1 MQSFDGGVM
10 FWRHDTD
17 KIYVLYHSGD
27 WARFDDV
34 WLEGDA
40 EFSCGTQ
47 ESPPTP
53 KRGFGRI
60 WCDHNS
66 VRNGLGNARDAE
78 WGAAGAT
85 QDFERGAIVLAPSGR
100 TYVLYSDNGTWR

>member
-1 MQSFDGGVM
+1 MQTFDGGVM
-10 FWRHDTD
+10 FWREDTD
-17 KIYVLYHSGD
+17 KIYVVYNSGG

-40 EFSCGTQ
+40 EFTCGSQ

-66 VRNGLGNARDAE
+66 VRNGLANAHDAE

-85 QDFERGAIVLAPSGR
+85 QDFERGSIVLAPSGR